1 MDYATKNHFGKNN
14 HSQRAKTKRTAPTVS
29 RIFRV
34 DETPERHERN
44 TERQTEIRAY
54 EPSSNGFLKC
64 RFLPKLKE
72 NYWQEQTQE
81 KAEKTEKDFY
91 KSLSRLAEHYEINPM
106 NTANFEFPYN
116 IALALDDVQNR
127 LKNKAENWQEIRL
140 TEDENSTYFTSEERY
155 NTGRTLYYIPILPLY
170 RLSKNPKRKKSA
182 ELLKSVCS
190 YLYHIAEIP
199 YYREQSSYLSWM
211 YEMLTDF
218 VLSDEEN
225 EDTDICLSEM
235 KQAEQIGDFME
246 KKIKNPHNL
255 SRFKGRLK
263 GFKAKDN
270 FENDCF
276 LLASK
281 IFLLYRQYPNT
292 TIFRNSRNN
301 SEPYCYESEMV
312 LSMDKYIS
320 FCSEA
325 KGVLF
330 QMLFETINAELNEC
344 VTMEEPIIIKKF
356 DGSDITDCNLDF
368 ENRLFPLIEELI
380 YILNGE

>member
-1 MDYATKNHFGKNN
+1 MSIFTKIKGKLLAGTDPRKSRKNG
-14 HSQRAKTKRTAPTVS
+14 KR
-29 RIFRV
+29 
-34 DETPERHERN
+34 
-44 TERQTEIRAY
+44 
-54 EPSSNGFLKC
+54 
-64 RFLPKLKE
+64 
-72 NYWQEQTQE
+72 
-81 KAEKTEKDFY
+81 FY
-91 KSLSRLAEHYEINPM
+91 KSLSRLAEHYGINPM

-116 IALALDDVQNR
+116 IALALNDVQNQ
-127 LKNKAENWQEIRL
+127 LKNKVENWQEIRL
-140 TEDENSTYFTSEERY
+140 IEDKNSTYFTSEEHY
-155 NTGRTLYYIPILPLY
+155 NTGRTLYYIPILPLF

-199 YYREQSSYLSWM
+199 YYREQNSYLSWM

-246 KKIKNPHNL
+246 KKIYNQHNL
-255 SRFKGRLK
+255 SRFKERLK

-270 FENDCF
+270 FDNDCF

-281 IFLLYRQYPNT
+281 IFLLYRQYPNA
-292 TIFRNSRNN
+292 TIGRNSITSTEIN
-301 SEPYCYESEMV
+301 SYEIEMV

-320 FCSEA
+320 FCAEA